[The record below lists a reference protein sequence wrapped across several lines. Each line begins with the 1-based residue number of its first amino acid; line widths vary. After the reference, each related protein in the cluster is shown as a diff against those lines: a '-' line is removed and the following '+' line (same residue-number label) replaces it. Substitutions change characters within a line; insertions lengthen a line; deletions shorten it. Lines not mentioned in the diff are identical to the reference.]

1 MELRLLGEIEARVG
15 DGVVDPGPRQQRL
28 VLAALALDANRL
40 VSLETLIDLLWPV
53 SPPRT
58 AVHAVQVCVS
68 RLRSLLAGSGAELVT
83 KGSAY
88 VLRIEPTQIDV
99 HRFQALVRQARAATD
114 DDQVVALLDRALALW
129 RGPALADV
137 TDAESR
143 DRLCGGLVEMRLVAA
158 EDRLEALLRLGRHQ
172 DVVGELTEWVATH
185 PARER
190 FVGQLMLALYRGG
203 QASKALRVGRRYQDC
218 LAGHPGLEPG
228 EELRRLELAILRNDP
243 ALNAPITRPRPV
255 VNAAVPAQLP
265 LNVTGFTGR
274 AATLARL
281 DALLARPGNAIVL
294 TAIAGTAGVGK
305 TALAVHWA
313 HRVRALFHSG
323 QLYVNLCG
331 YAPNPPL
338 GPEQVLSQ
346 FLRTLGVPSENVP
359 AELTE
364 AAALYRSLLADK
376 HMLVVLDNAS
386 HAEQVRPLLP
396 AGPDCL
402 VLVTSRNRLDGLVAL
417 DGATRITLDVLPLAD
432 AVALVDAILGG
443 GRVAAEP
450 EATAELARI
459 CACLPLALRIAAA
472 RLHGFPRLRIAD
484 HVAEL
489 RKADLLTSLQL
500 DEDPQ
505 GAVRVAFGLS
515 YDALKPRT
523 RRLFRLWGLVPGPDI
538 STAAVAAL
546 ADETVDDAARMLA
559 QLTATHLL
567 EHDVPGRYTGHDL
580 LRRYAT
586 DRSHDED
593 GEHDRTAAIERLLDH
608 YLQGTTAAADKL
620 YPQVIRLPTEP
631 PTTVFTDHAAAL
643 AWVDR
648 EHLNLVAAVQFA
660 HQHGQPRIAS
670 QLADAL
676 RGYFILRRHAADWF
690 IVARIALAAADHDPM
705 ATAAAEM
712 NLGAAHDCLGQ
723 YPQAIEHFTAAAELS
738 RQTGWHRA
746 EAAMIMNLGLIDE
759 NLGDWQRATERYT
772 TALDLSRQHTAP
784 VMEST
789 GLLNLATVNLFRGDL
804 ANAVDHSQQALDVC
818 VELGLRNH
826 EGFALDRLGV
836 AAHLQGRFDDAIDCF
851 ARALPILREVGARS
865 DEALA
870 HAHLAD
876 VLRDVGQLSGARRNA
891 DAALELA
898 IAIGDPSVEAH
909 ARNAAAAVHN
919 ARGAHHESVEQHEHA
934 LRLARTSGVRQAE
947 CQALTGLANCHLA
960 TGHREQATAYA
971 EHALALAR
979 DIGHQPLTARA
990 STALALVWRE
1000 QPDGEAATHGER
1012 ARTDDRTAA
1021 LGATVPTAA
1030 EPQPPVSRV
1039 TCTRHGRRWRVEWG
1053 TNAVVLDQSV
1063 GMLHLA
1069 VLIANPDV
1077 EIAAI
1082 DLVAGLDVVA
1092 RTVNGGGLPAQPV
1105 LDHTAIQRYRRRLT
1119 ELGEEIDRLESD
1131 GDDRA
1136 AAARK
1141 ERDWVL
1147 SELGVSTGLGGRPR
1161 GFTDNQERARVAVGK
1176 AIRRTLTRIERADAI
1191 VGAHLR
1197 TAIHTGN
1204 RCCYRP
1210 VRQP

>member
-1 MELRLLGEIEARVG
+1 VELRLLGEIEARVG
-15 DGVVDPGPRQQRL
+15 GRVVDLGPRQQRL

-53 SPPRT
+53 SPTRT
-58 AVHAVQVCVS
+58 AAHAVQVCVS
-68 RLRSLLAGSGAELVT
+68 KLRSVLTGSGAELVT

-88 VLRIEPTQIDV
+88 LLRVEPTHVDA
-99 HRFQALVRQARAATD
+99 HRFQALVAQARAATD
-114 DDQVVALLDRALALW
+114 DEQLVALLDQALALW

-137 TDAESR
+137 TDADSR
-143 DRLCGGLVEMRLVAA
+143 DRLCGGLAEMRLVAV

-190 FVGQLMLALYRGG
+190 FVGQLTLALYRGG
-203 QASKALRVGRRYQDC
+203 QASEALRVTRRHRDY
-218 LAGHPGLEPG
+218 LAGHLGLDPGDD
-228 EELRRLELAILRNDP
+228 LRRLELAILRNDP
-243 ALNAPITRPRPV
+243 ALNAPIARARPV
-255 VNAAVPAQLP
+255 LTAAVPAQLP

-274 AATLARL
+274 AATIAQL
-281 DALLARPGNAIVL
+281 DALRARPGNAIVL

-313 HRVRALFHSG
+313 HRVRDAFPSG
-323 QLYVNLCG
+323 QLYINLCG

-338 GPEQVLSQ
+338 RPEQVLSE
-346 FLRTLGVPSENVP
+346 FLRALGVPGENIP

-376 HMLVVLDNAS
+376 HMLVVLDNANC
-386 HAEQVRPLLP
+386 AEQVRPLLP

-402 VLVTSRNRLDGLVAL
+402 VLVTSRNRLDGLVAM
-417 DGATRITLDVLPLAD
+417 DGATRITLDVLPLAE
-432 AVALVDAILGG
+432 AVALVDAVLGG
-443 GRVAAEP
+443 GRVGAEP
-450 EATAELARI
+450 DAAAELARI

-472 RLHGFPRLRIAD
+472 RLSGFPRQRIAD
-484 HVAEL
+484 YV
-489 RKADLLTSLQL
+489 ADLHAADPLISLQI

-515 YDALKPRT
+515 YDALEPRT

-546 ADETVDDAARMLA
+546 ADEPVDAAARMLA

-593 GEHDRTAAIERLLDH
+593 GEPDRAAAIERLLNH

-620 YPQVIRLPTEP
+620 YPQVIRLPTDP
-631 PTTVFTDHAAAL
+631 STTVFTDHTDAL
-643 AWVDR
+643 AWLDR

-660 HQHGQPRIAS
+660 HHDGQPRIAC

-690 IVARIALAAADHDPM
+690 TVAGIALTAAGHDPM

-712 NLGAAHDCLGQ
+712 NLGAAHDCFGQ
-723 YPQAIEHFTAAAELS
+723 YPQAIEHFTAAVELS
-738 RQTGWHRA
+738 RQTGWQRA
-746 EAAMIMNLGLIDE
+746 EAAMLMNLGLIDE

-772 TALDLSRQHTAP
+772 TALDLSRQHSEP
-784 VMEST
+784 VVEST
-789 GLLNLATVNLFRGDL
+789 GLLNLATVNLFRGDF
-804 ANAVDHSQQALDVC
+804 ASAVDQSQQALNVC

-826 EGFALDRLGV
+826 EGFALDRLGL
-836 AAHLQGRFDDAIDCF
+836 AAHLQGRCDDAIDYF
-851 ARALPILREVGARS
+851 ARALPIMREVGARS

-876 VLRDVGQLSGARRNA
+876 VLRDVGQHSRARMNA
-891 DAALELA
+891 DAAVELA

-909 ARNAAAAVHN
+909 ARNAAAAVDN

-934 LRLARTSGVRQAE
+934 LRLARTAGVRQAE
-947 CQALTGLANCHLA
+947 CQALTGLADSHFA

-990 STALALVWRE
+990 STVLALVRRE
-1000 QPDGEAATHGER
+1000 QPNDEAATHGRPVR
-1012 ARTDDRTAA
+1012 AATLA
-1021 LGATVPTAA
+1021 ATVPTATVPTA
-1030 EPQPPVSRV
+1030 VGSPPVRRV
-1039 TCTRHGRRWRVEWG
+1039 TCTRYGRRWRVEWG
-1053 TNAVVLDQSV
+1053 TNAVILDQSV

-1069 VLIANPDV
+1069 VLIANPGV

-1092 RTVNGGGLPAQPV
+1092 RAVNSGGPPVQPV
-1105 LDHTAIQRYRRRLT
+1105 LDHTTIQRYRQRIT
-1119 ELGEEIDRLESD
+1119 ELREEIDRLESAGD
-1131 GDDRA
+1131 DDRA
-1136 AAARK
+1136 AATRK

-1147 SELGVSTGLGGRPR
+1147 AELGVSTGLGGRR
-1161 GFTDNQERARVAVGK
+1161 RAFIDDQERARVAVGK
-1176 AIRRTLTRIERADAI
+1176 AIRRTLTRIERADAV
-1191 VGAHLR
+1191 VGAQLR
-1197 TAIHTGN
+1197 AAIHTGN
-1204 RCCYRP
+1204 RCWYRP
-1210 VRQP
+1210 V